1 MLSLLFLSS
10 KATCRRC
17 FAFVSKRGSKKG
29 DFSTSRL
36 ERSGGGKTTYNSV
49 SGGRGEE
56 HFQNLLERED
66 CIQIGVGDTVKQ
78 SQAPRLISLNFCW
91 FYFLYMPW
99 NTEV

>member
-1 MLSLLFLSS
+1 M
-10 KATCRRC
+10 C
-17 FAFVSKRGSKKG
+17 V
-29 DFSTSRL
+29 
-36 ERSGGGKTTYNSV
+36 
-49 SGGRGEE
+49 GGRGEE

-78 SQAPRLISLNFCW
+78 SQAPRLISSNFCW

>member
-10 KATCRRC
+10 KATCRHC